1 MSNNFPN
8 MKPSDT
14 QSEFGIFQYA
24 LQQYL
29 GLNLGTV
36 QPVEVVGVNGA
47 FVNVKPL
54 IQDIDTQGKAIE
66 ITDSDTIND
75 VPAMKFNAGGCKIHY
90 VSSVGDIGLLIAC
103 KVDISKFK
111 KTKQKSTVG
120 SYRKFNWSDG
130 FFLPLSFEA
139 SSGFVLQNQN
149 STIELTSSA
158 ININGGTINLTGNVN
173 LGGAGGVGVARI
185 GDTVA
190 NGKITSGSSKVKAI

>member
-14 QSEFGIFQYA
+14 QTAYGSFTYS

-29 GLNLGTV
+29 GSNLGTV

-54 IQDIDTQGKAIE
+54 IQDIDTQGKAIA
-66 ITDSDTIND
+66 ITDDDIIHD
-75 VPAMKFNAGGCKIHY
+75 VPAVKFNAGGCKIHY

-103 KVDISKFK
+103 KVDISNFK
-111 KTKQKSTVG
+111 KTKQQAVVG
-120 SYRKFNWSDG
+120 SYRKFNWADG

-139 SSGFVLQNQN
+139 SSSFILQNQN

-190 NGKITSGSSKVKAI
+190 NGKSLQAVQK